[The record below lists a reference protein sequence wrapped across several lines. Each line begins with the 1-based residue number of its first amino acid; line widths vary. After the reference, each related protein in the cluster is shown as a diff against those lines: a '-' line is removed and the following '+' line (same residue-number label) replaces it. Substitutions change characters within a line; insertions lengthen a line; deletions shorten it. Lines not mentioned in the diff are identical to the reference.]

1 MHLSIVQQ
9 HGSEGYSF
17 GLRGNSHGID
27 PMVKQGVDLKDL
39 WCLESELLFGEE
51 VSNFFLDRNI
61 LDHCPILLKMV
72 TIDWGPKPFRT
83 LVLKDV
89 ETQRSDRM
97 WHWGIGF
104 CINCMK
110 S

>member
-1 MHLSIVQQ
+1 MHLLIVQQ

-83 LVLKDV
+83 LDCWFENKDFKGFV
-89 ETQRSDRM
+89 EEDWRQGVVHGR
-97 WHWGIGF
+97 
-104 CINCMK
+104 
-110 S
+110 